1 MISFIRY
8 HKAIASTERDLSAMK
23 REKHIGFR
31 IDNELKRKMTYI
43 AEYEGR
49 SLTWQMV
56 HLMRECVRQFEK
68 EHGPI
73 NTIDEHDDKENFVP

>member
-1 MISFIRY
+1 
-8 HKAIASTERDLSAMK
+8 MK

-31 IDNELKRKMTYI
+31 IDNELKQKMAYI

-56 HLMRECVRQFEK
+56 HLMQDCVRQFEK

-73 NTIDEHDDKENFVP
+73 DTGGENES

>member
-1 MISFIRY
+1 
-8 HKAIASTERDLSAMK
+8 MK
-23 REKHIGFR
+23 REKHVGFR
-31 IDNELKRKMTYI
+31 IENELHRKMVYI

-56 HLMRECVRQFEK
+56 HLMQDCVRQFEK

-73 NTIDEHDDKENFVP
+73 ETTEKRER

>member
-1 MISFIRY
+1 
-8 HKAIASTERDLSAMK
+8 MK

-31 IDNELKRKMTYI
+31 IENELHGKMAYI

-49 SLTWQMV
+49 SLTGQMI
-56 HLMRECVRQFEK
+56 HLMQKCVRDFER

-73 NTIDEHDDKENFVP
+73 ELPKEDE

>member
-1 MISFIRY
+1 
-8 HKAIASTERDLSAMK
+8 MK
-23 REKHIGFR
+23 REKHTGFR
-31 IDNELKRKMTYI
+31 IDNELHQKMACI

-56 HLMRECVRQFEK
+56 RLMQDFVRAFEQ

-73 NTIDEHDDKENFVP
+73 GLPEGQ

>member
-1 MISFIRY
+1 M
-8 HKAIASTERDLSAMK
+8 TPVK

-31 IDNELKRKMTYI
+31 IDNELHRKMVYI

-56 HLMRECVRQFEK
+56 HLMQDCVRRFEK

-73 NTIDEHDDKENFVP
+73 GLPDQEQ

>member
-1 MISFIRY
+1 
-8 HKAIASTERDLSAMK
+8 MK

-31 IDNELKRKMTYI
+31 IENELHAKMTYI

-49 SLTWQMV
+49 SLTWQMI
-56 HLMRECVRQFEK
+56 HLMQKCVRDFEK

-73 NTIDEHDDKENFVP
+73 ELTEE

>member
-1 MISFIRY
+1 
-8 HKAIASTERDLSAMK
+8 MK

-49 SLTWQMV
+49 SLTWQMA

>member
-1 MISFIRY
+1 
-8 HKAIASTERDLSAMK
+8 MK

-31 IDNELKRKMTYI
+31 IENELHGKMAYI

-49 SLTWQMV
+49 SLTWQMI
-56 HLMRECVRQFEK
+56 HLMQKCVRDFER

-73 NTIDEHDDKENFVP
+73 ELPQEEE

>member
-1 MISFIRY
+1 MGTIIQ
-8 HKAIASTERDLSAMK
+8 TENGRGHMK

-31 IDNELKRKMTYI
+31 IENDLHRKMVYI

-49 SLTWQMV
+49 SLTWQMI
-56 HLMRECVRQFEK
+56 HLMQECVRQFER

-73 NTIDEHDDKENFVP
+73 ELPEEERTP

>member
-1 MISFIRY
+1 MALEG
-8 HKAIASTERDLSAMK
+8 KDTVEMK

-31 IDNELKRKMTYI
+31 IDNELKQKIAYI

-56 HLMRECVRQFEK
+56 HLMQDCVRQFEK

-73 NTIDEHDDKENFVP
+73 DATEDRKD

>member
-1 MISFIRY
+1 MV
-8 HKAIASTERDLSAMK
+8 TMK

-31 IDNELKRKMTYI
+31 IESELHRKMVYI

-49 SLTWQMV
+49 SLTWQMI
-56 HLMRECVRQFEK
+56 HLTQECIRSFER

-73 NTIDEHDDKENFVP
+73 ELPDQEQ

>member
-1 MISFIRY
+1 MR
-8 HKAIASTERDLSAMK
+8 

-31 IDNELKRKMTYI
+31 IDNELKQKMSYI

-56 HLMRECVRQFEK
+56 HLMQDCVRRFEK
-68 EHGPI
+68 EHGRI
-73 NTIDEHDDKENFVP
+73 DTIEEHDE

>member
-1 MISFIRY
+1 
-8 HKAIASTERDLSAMK
+8 MK

-31 IDNELKRKMTYI
+31 IDNELHDKMVYI

-56 HLMRECVRQFEK
+56 HLMQDCVRDFEK

-73 NTIDEHDDKENFVP
+73 ELEEQ

>member
-1 MISFIRY
+1 
-8 HKAIASTERDLSAMK
+8 MK

-31 IDNELKRKMTYI
+31 IDNELKQKIAYI

-49 SLTWQMV
+49 SPTWQMV
-56 HLMRECVRQFEK
+56 HLMQDCVRRFEK

-73 NTIDEHDDKENFVP
+73 DTTGEREG